1 MIFANF
7 FYYSC
12 LQKDTYNLDFTFQLF
27 FSTKLNDNIVVIC
40 NKTSKDTHNNN
51 QATITKF
58 GDYISVNGIIWANLT
73 NSLWER
79 KKEWKI
85 YSSEW

>member
-51 QATITKF
+51 
-58 GDYISVNGIIWANLT
+58 
-73 NSLWER
+73 
-79 KKEWKI
+79 
-85 YSSEW
+85 